1 MKYLF
6 MIFTLCVL
14 FCACSNTQQK
24 DDGYYYY
31 KENGVLEEE
40 FDLLVAPQ
48 MDYEEEI
55 PYEDQIKAIQNTT
68 GKESVKLAKTE
79 KTEKSKKAKKPEK
92 KPVAAKIN

>member
-1 MKYLF
+1 MKYFF
-6 MIFTLCVL
+6 MILTLCVL
-14 FCACSNTQQK
+14 FCACSYTQQQ

-55 PYEDQIKAIQNTT
+55 PYEEQLRAIQETT
-68 GKESVKLAKTE
+68 GKESVKLAK
-79 KTEKSKKAKKPEK
+79 PEK
-92 KPVAAKIN
+92 KPVATKID

>member
-1 MKYLF
+1 
-6 MIFTLCVL
+6 MILTLCVL
-14 FCACSNTQQK
+14 FCACSYTQQQ

-55 PYEDQIKAIQNTT
+55 PYEEQLRAIQETT
-68 GKESVKLAKTE
+68 GKESVKLAK
-79 KTEKSKKAKKPEK
+79 PEK
-92 KPVAAKIN
+92 KPVATKID